1 MQRSQQR
8 SVLRAGQS
16 SGAPCWFL
24 LTDFRLFLMLC
35 VGHNDRGRPPR
46 HGPARYKCINCE
58 SSRLVILYTRT
69 AHLLATSNT
78 ISRGI
83 ALKVT
88 PTLTITICLPME
100 IRQDA
105 RNVRTFHSFLFRSIF
120 FVEIMSFLCRVD
132 IYFCASSGIVRKY
145 FCRYICFLYW

>member
-16 SGAPCWFL
+16 CGAPCWFL
-24 LTDFRLFLMLC
+24 LTDFRCC
-35 VGHNDRGRPPR
+35 VLATMTGAGHLAT
-46 HGPARYKCINCE
+46 GPARYKCINCE

-145 FCRYICFLYW
+145 FYRYICFLYW

>member
-8 SVLRAGQS
+8 RVLRAGQS
-16 SGAPCWFL
+16 GGAPCWFL
-24 LTDFRLFLMLC
+24 LTDFRLFQMLC
-35 VGHNDRGRPPR
+35 VGHNDRGWAGLAT
-46 HGPARYKCINCE
+46 GPNSYKCINCE

-69 AHLLATSNT
+69 AHLLATSST

-88 PTLTITICLPME
+88 PTLTITICLARE

-105 RNVRTFHSFLFRSIF
+105 RNVWTFHSFLFRPNI
-120 FVEIMSFLCRVD
+120 FVEILSCLCRVD
-132 IYFCASSGIVRKY
+132 IYFCAPLSPGIDIVS
-145 FCRYICFLYW
+145 YIFL

>member
-16 SGAPCWFL
+16 GGAPCWFL
-24 LTDFRLFLMLC
+24 LTDFRLFQMLC

-46 HGPARYKCINCE
+46 HGPRSLQMYKLWIIASCH
-58 SSRLVILYTRT
+58 SLHSHR
-69 AHLLATSNT
+69 HLLATSNT

-88 PTLTITICLPME
+88 PTLTITICRAME

-105 RNVRTFHSFLFRSIF
+105 RNVCTFHSFLFFTNI
-120 FVEIMSFLCRVD
+120 FVEILSFLCRVD
-132 IYFCASSGIVRKY
+132 TYFCASPGIDIVSWI
-145 FCRYICFLYW
+145 FLLIC